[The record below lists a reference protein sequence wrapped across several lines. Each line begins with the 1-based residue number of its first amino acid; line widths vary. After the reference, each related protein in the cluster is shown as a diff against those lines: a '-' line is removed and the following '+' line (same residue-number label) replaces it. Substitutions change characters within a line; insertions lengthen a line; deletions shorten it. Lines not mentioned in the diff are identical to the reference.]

1 MSDIFEIIY
10 RTSQTDGSPGTTTPA
25 PSDVSW
31 GDVKSKPFN
40 SIGARLTVT
49 SNTLSADIQTWAQI
63 TGKPFTTLGD
73 SLNED
78 AGVLNTVGVTDSFEL
93 ATGEILVVERG
104 LIVDVIPP
112 ES

>member
-1 MSDIFEIIY
+1 MDIFEIIY

-49 SNTLSADIQTWAQI
+49 SNALSADIQTWAQI

-73 SLNED
+73 SLESVEGI
-78 AGVLNTVGVTDSFEL
+78 ANTVGVTDSFEL
-93 ATGEILVVERG
+93 ATGETLVVERG

>member
-1 MSDIFEIIY
+1 MDIFEIIY

-40 SIGARLTVT
+40 TFG
-49 SNTLSADIQTWAQI
+49 
-63 TGKPFTTLGD
+63 P
-73 SLNED
+73 SLNSTS
-78 AGVLNTVGVTDSFEL
+78 GVANTVGVTDSFEL
-93 ATGEILVVERG
+93 ATGETLIVERG